1 MAQSGNALQGA
12 KWEKEEGEKGA
23 ARAGSPSFFSG
34 VRGFSPS
41 TDQQGFPERLRE
53 TTVID
58 EALLIR
64 S

>member
-41 TDQQGFPERLRE
+41 PISKGSRNDFE